1 MSIKDPQFDLPHGIS
16 GGADVWDN
24 ELAGFI
30 LTSDFFDLAAVIS
43 RLKKWN
49 GSSWEAVT
57 LKNWNGSS
65 WEIKPLKRWNGSSW
79 EII

>member
-1 MSIKDPQFDLPHGIS
+1 MSIKDPQFDLPQYIS
-16 GGADVWDN
+16 GGADIWD
-24 ELAGFI
+24 EGLAGFI
-30 LTSDFFDLAAVIS
+30 LTSEFFDLAAVIS

-49 GSSWEAVT
+49 GSSWESIS
-57 LKNWNGSS
+57 LKSWNGSS